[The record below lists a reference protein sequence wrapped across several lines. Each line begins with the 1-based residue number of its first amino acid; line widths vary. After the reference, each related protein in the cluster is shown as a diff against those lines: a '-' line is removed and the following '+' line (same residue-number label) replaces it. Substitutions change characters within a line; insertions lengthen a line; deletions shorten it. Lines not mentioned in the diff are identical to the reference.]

1 MGAITAEQALRLF
14 DAAFDYLLVL
24 DREQHILHVNAA
36 LAEQCGWDPA
46 AVSGADLAGLL
57 PGQTRASLTK
67 VLDRLTAGEPEGTSF
82 WRLSENAPVL
92 PLRIALAGDM
102 AAPLIM
108 LWGNRP
114 PELSSLAGL
123 GESGDAEWA
132 KELACLYAVAEWV
145 EVSASI
151 AEFFTDFP
159 RHMRE
164 GMQYPEQAVVF
175 ASYQG
180 EEYGRRPTG
189 AQTIRADLV
198 VGGEIRGELVIGYDD
213 ADLATLPG
221 QQRLLDEI
229 ARMLSLA
236 LDRKQLAETLAL
248 KRSQLDEER
257 EKLSMVNLY
266 LDHLKGGFEESQV
279 RLQTVFET
287 IPDRVAIIDRSRN
300 VIMTNRRSVPTGSKC
315 HRTFFDSDTPCMDCR
330 LRRIIREKAPITL
343 EVRHGDQ
350 HYEVNAMPIFN
361 KEHEVDGIIEFY
373 RDITY
378 KKSYE
383 QQLEQADK
391 LASLGQLVSG
401 IGHEINNPNQFIR
414 GNIRIFQQAMDDIL
428 PILDAHAAANPDLKI
443 ARLKYDFFRSHVGTL
458 INDMASGSERIKR
471 IVEALK
477 RFARKDDGQL
487 IDQVD
492 VNTIVDESARL
503 VHNQIHK
510 NADIVLDLDR
520 DLPPFRGNAQKIEQ
534 VLINLVINAGQAM
547 PEDRRG
553 TITIATR
560 RAGDE
565 AVITVADDGKG
576 MNERTIKQI
585 YDPFFTTKR
594 AKGGTGLGLSIV
606 YRIIEEHSGRINVT
620 SEPGQGTTFTITLPL
635 SQGPTEGHDIGMP
648 GSDDAESADR

>member
-1 MGAITAEQALRLF
+1 MGAITPEQAFRLF

-46 AVSGADLAGLL
+46 TVSGADLAGLL
-57 PGQTRASLTK
+57 PEQTRVSLTT

-82 WRLSENAPVL
+82 WRLSDNAPVL

-145 EVSASI
+145 ETSGSI

-159 RHMRE
+159 RYMRE
-164 GMQYPEQAVVF
+164 GMQYPDHAVVF

-189 AQTIRADLV
+189 AQSIHADLV
-198 VGGEIRGELVIGYDD
+198 VGGEIRGELMIGYD
-213 ADLATLPG
+213 AAAFATLPG

-236 LDRKQLAETLAL
+236 LDRKQLAETLAV
-248 KRSQLDEER
+248 KRGQLDEER

-287 IPDRVAIIDRSRN
+287 IPDRVAIIDRNRN
-300 VIMTNRRSVPTGSKC
+300 VIMTNRKSVPTGSKC
-315 HRTFFDSDTPCMDCR
+315 HKTFFDSDHPCLDCR
-330 LRRIIREKAPITL
+330 LRRIIREKTPITL

-361 KEHEVDGIIEFY
+361 REHEVDGIIEFY
-373 RDITY
+373 RDVTY

-443 ARLKYDFFRSHVGTL
+443 ARLKYDFFRSHVGIL
-458 INDMASGSERIKR
+458 INDMANGSERIKR

-503 VHNQIHK
+503 VHNQVHK

-520 DLPPFRGNAQKIEQ
+520 DLPPFKGNAQKIEQ

-565 AVITVADDGKG
+565 ALITVADDGKG
-576 MNERTIKQI
+576 MAERTLKQI

-635 SQGPTEGHDIGMP
+635 SQGPAEGQDDGMP